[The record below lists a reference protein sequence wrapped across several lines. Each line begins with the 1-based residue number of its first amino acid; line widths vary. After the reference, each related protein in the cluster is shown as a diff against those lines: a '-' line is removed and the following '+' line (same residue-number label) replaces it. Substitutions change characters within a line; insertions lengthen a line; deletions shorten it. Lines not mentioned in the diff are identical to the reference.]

1 MSNILKY
8 KGYLTK
14 IEFSVEDNILYG
26 KIEGIH
32 DLVTFESSSAEEI
45 ENEFHAA
52 VDDYLDFCER
62 LGQEPDKTYS
72 GSFNVRIS
80 PELHKRVSQYALVHG
95 TTLNQTVET
104 AIARFINEDISDRL
118 NSTWDHYQ
126 ETSASI
132 DPPYIFPSVYR
143 VSLEQWKGKQAY
155 AQF

>member
-1 MSNILKY
+1 MSNTLKY

-26 KIEGIH
+26 KIEGIR
-32 DLVTFESSSAEEI
+32 DLVTFESPSAEEI

-52 VDDYLDFCER
+52 VDDYLDFCKQ

-80 PELHKRVSQYALVHG
+80 PELHKKVSQYAFVHD
-95 TTLNQTVET
+95 TTLNQTVEN
-104 AIARFINEDISDRL
+104 AIARFINEDMSDRL

-126 ETSASI
+126 ETSASTAPLDI
-132 DPPYIFPSVYR
+132 MPSIYYISP
-143 VSLEQWKGKQAY
+143 EIWKGKATHV
-155 AQF
+155 